1 MTISSV
7 MMRIVRPIHKAPM
20 SEIVLLP
27 GLACDESLWR
37 DQVPA
42 LRAAG
47 HRVTVTDVH
56 RRHASLPQMARALL
70 RAHAGP
76 LVLVGS
82 SMGGMLALHAHRE
95 APDRVAAMALL
106 STTAQPDTPALI
118 QLRSDAIVEFQQ
130 GRAEAVLRIN
140 AALAFHP
147 EHAADSARV
156 DDYVERILAGGI
168 DQLIAQNRAVMAR
181 DDMRPW
187 LADVRCPVLVA
198 CGDADL
204 LTPVA
209 MSREIASSI
218 PHAQVELVERA
229 GHLMTWEQ
237 PEAVNRLLLHW
248 LAGLGAE
255 A

>member
-1 MTISSV
+1 
-7 MMRIVRPIHKAPM
+7 M

-248 LAGLGAE
+248 LTGLGAE